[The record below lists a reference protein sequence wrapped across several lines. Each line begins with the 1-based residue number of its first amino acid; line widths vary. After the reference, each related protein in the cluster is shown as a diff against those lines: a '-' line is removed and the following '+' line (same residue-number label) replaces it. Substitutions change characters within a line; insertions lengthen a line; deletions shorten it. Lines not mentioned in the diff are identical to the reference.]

1 MRSRQGGALEGEGR
15 VAIARHVEE
24 TTPLSLAHAP
34 SPAGSSPSFTG
45 QLGTRAGEPRCA
57 VSVNAT
63 LGLDGDAGRAG
74 DRTCAFIDEAV
85 AVLIATLAG
94 LQCADRR
101 VMVAIVM

>member
-1 MRSRQGGALEGEGR
+1 MRHLQHE
-15 VAIARHVEE
+15 VAHR
-24 TTPLSLAHAP
+24 
-34 SPAGSSPSFTG
+34 FTG

-101 VMVAIVM
+101 VMVVIGTY